1 MMKRV
6 TSGIALSILLLAIGC
21 NKKKR
26 RKEETV
32 IYPVTSP
39 IVKDTVIN
47 KEYVAQI
54 QSVKNIEVRAQ
65 EKGFLEKIY
74 VDEGQYVHAGQ
85 TLFRIMPQVY
95 HAELLKAKA
104 EAQQATI
111 ELQNASTL
119 ANNNI
124 VSKMKEQWQSQAG
137 CGQC

>member
-21 NKKKR
+21 NKKKEE
-26 RKEETV
+26 KEEAA

-54 QSVKNIEVRAQ
+54 ESVKNIEVRAQ

-124 VSKMKEQWQSQAG
+124 VSKNE
-137 CGQC
+137 